1 MGGGALM
8 PLEANVTMR
17 PYRPGDEVAIND
29 GFNAVFGLNRSL
41 DEWRWKF
48 PEQPEGRFIMLASDP
63 TGRVLAHYGAVAGR
77 AQFGDRSVRAG
88 QIVDAYSLKEVRGTR
103 VFSTCY
109 EHFINAYG
117 NPEGLPLMFG
127 FPGRRHYE
135 MGLKAL
141 KYVPIGPVPYWSRR
155 ARRRMVLPA
164 WRFETRHGFDAD
176 GVNDL
181 WRRVA
186 VRYDVTIVRDAEWL
200 ARRYDGRP
208 GVNYRH
214 LSVWRRGQVRAWA
227 VARAQEGVLRVAE
240 LIWDGED
247 GGVLAV
253 LNQALDRM
261 ASRLLCARLELWLG
275 NDPSAEHALLE
286 CGWDRQPCP
295 LDMLMVARSFDP
307 LVDLDRMQQSC
318 YVTMG
323 DSDLV

>member
-1 MGGGALM
+1 
-8 PLEANVTMR
+8 
-17 PYRPGDEVAIND
+17 
-29 GFNAVFGLNRSL
+29 
-41 DEWRWKF
+41 
-48 PEQPEGRFIMLASDP
+48 
-63 TGRVLAHYGAVAGR
+63 
-77 AQFGDRSVRAG
+77 
-88 QIVDAYSLKEVRGTR
+88 
-103 VFSTCY
+103 
-109 EHFINAYG
+109 
-117 NPEGLPLMFG
+117 
-127 FPGRRHYE
+127 
-135 MGLKAL
+135 
-141 KYVPIGPVPYWSRR
+141 
-155 ARRRMVLPA
+155 
-164 WRFETRHGFDAD
+164 
-176 GVNDL
+176 VNDL